1 MESSKYY
8 FSSFNLHVLFT
19 TACWRMKYF
28 HNQAIYESY
37 QTFSNL
43 SIPFDCLFQV
53 ISLYYSAAA
62 FYHVVFCFLLA
73 PMAMVRSSVKWQS
86 NILLS
91 SLRADKWDLL
101 FFICRVVKHPA
112 ISAVLLPL
120 FFSWEME
127 WET

>member
-1 MESSKYY
+1 VESSKYY
-8 FSSFNLHVLFT
+8 FLSFNLHALFT

-37 QTFSNL
+37 QTFSKL
-43 SIPFDCLFQV
+43 FIPVDCLFQV
-53 ISLYYSAAA
+53 ISLYYSITA
-62 FYHVVFCFLLA
+62 FCHVVFCFLLV
-73 PMAMVRSSVKWQS
+73 PMAMVRSSVKWLS

-91 SLRADKWDLL
+91 SLGAGKWYLL
-101 FFICRVVKHPA
+101 FFICQVVKHPA

-120 FFSWEME
+120 FFSQEVE